1 MNTQLDIPRERIL
14 ELFDG
19 ATKVVVVCHVAP
31 DGDALGSTLALWEI
45 LRNRG
50 KKVTVITP
58 DRPTVTLRFL
68 PGYEYIVAAS
78 GEPEKARYLVEE
90 AELVVCLDFNNITRL
105 DRFAPAIIESK
116 APKIHID
123 HHINPDLF
131 AEVLVSQ
138 PEKSSTCL
146 LLYMTL
152 MELGLGDE
160 INLAAATC
168 LMTGMLTDT
177 GGLAFNAN
185 DPDIYLAMAD
195 LLTRGVDRNRLMK
208 KLFDTNTDTQVRI
221 CSYALA
227 NRTVLLEEHRAAIIM
242 LSKDDLE
249 EFGYQKGDTEGLV
262 NRPLSIERIQ
272 CSIFIRQDK
281 DSYVKVSMR
290 SKGGYPVNL
299 FCQEHFGGGGHANAA
314 GGDFHGTL
322 DEAFG
327 YIVKHISEYDK
338 YLPKHE

>member
-1 MNTQLDIPRERIL
+1 MNTHLDIPRERIL
-14 ELFDG
+14 ELFES
-19 ATKVVVVCHVAP
+19 ATKVVIVCHVAP

-50 KKVTVITP
+50 KKATVITP
-58 DRPTVTLRFL
+58 DRPTITLKDL
-68 PGYEYIVAAS
+68 PGYKSIVAAS
-78 GEPEKARYLVEE
+78 GEPDKARYLVEE
-90 AELVVCLDFNNITRL
+90 ADLVVCLDFNNITRL
-105 DRFAPAIIESK
+105 DRFAPVILESK

-131 AEVLVSQ
+131 AEVLVSE

-152 MELGLGDE
+152 MELGMGDE
-160 INLAAATC
+160 INKNAATC

-185 DPDIYLAMAD
+185 DPDIYLAIAD
-195 LLTRGVDRNRLMK
+195 LLTRGVNKNILMK

-221 CSYALA
+221 CSHALA
-227 NRTVLLEEHRAAIIM
+227 NRTVILKEHKTAIIM
-242 LSKDDLE
+242 LSKNDLE

-262 NRPLSIERIQ
+262 NRPLSIEDIQ

-281 DSYVKVSMR
+281 EDYVKVSMR
-290 SKGGYPVNL
+290 SKDDYPVNL
-299 FCQEHFGGGGHANAA
+299 FCQEHFEGGGHANAA

-322 DEAFG
+322 DEAFT
-327 YIVKHISEYDK
+327 YIVNHISEYDK
-338 YLPKHE
+338 YLSKK